1 MLKIDVWNI
10 AFTVVN
16 LLVLYWFMKRYLFGP
31 VNAILA
37 ERQAMIERDLDAAS
51 DAKSGAQELKRQYEA
66 SMGNAD
72 EEAARIVADA
82 RVRAG
87 EEYEKILGRA
97 DADARKRLEQAEKT
111 IALEQ
116 EKAIQELETSI
127 AGLAMTAAEK
137 LLEES
142 KNSRLDRDT
151 YDRFLKK
158 AGENH
163 D

>member
-31 VNAILA
+31 VTAILA
-37 ERQAMIERDLDAAS
+37 ERQSMIEHDLDAAS
-51 DAKSGAQELKRQYEA
+51 DAKGEALKLKEQYEA

-82 RVRAG
+82 RARAG
-87 EEYEKILGRA
+87 EEYDKILDRA
-97 DADARKRLEQAEKT
+97 GTDAGKKLEQAEKT

-116 EKAIQELETSI
+116 EKSMHELEASI

-137 LLEES
+137 LLEE
-142 KNSRLDRDT
+142 KRSRERDRDM
-151 YDRFLKK
+151 YESFLDK